1 LGETRLNAENRLKI
15 KLLYVQDQALKDSVR
30 IVYLSLI
37 NDLEYLHRLKAFDVD
52 IGAYSYLRD
61 KLKLEID
68 GP

>member
-1 LGETRLNAENRLKI
+1 M
-15 KLLYVQDQALKDSVR
+15 KDSVR

-52 IGAYSYLRD
+52 VGAYSYLRD

>member
-1 LGETRLNAENRLKI
+1 MGETRVNAENRLRF

-37 NDLEYLHRLKAFDVD
+37 NDLEYLHKLKGFDVD